1 MGSCYV
7 CKATPND
14 MKKRSCDK
22 FLNPDVE
29 TYKFGLGPLHLR
41 NGLFRWL
48 NKYAFNQDFKNWEA
62 RGKLNKKLAK
72 KRLKQFQRRVL
83 RTIGRKPYEPLPSG
97 GMYLLLYVFF
107 SSFEEYLYY

>member
-14 MKKRSCDK
+14 MKQRFCAK

-29 TYKFGLGPLHLR
+29 TYKFGLGPLHDR
-41 NGLFRWL
+41 MGIFRWL
-48 NKYAFNQDFKNWEA
+48 NKYAFNQDFKDWQA
-62 RGKLNKKLAK
+62 RGKLNKKSVK

-83 RTIGRKPYEPLPSG
+83 RAIGRNPCEPLPSG
-97 GMYLLLYVFF
+97 GIYLLNH
-107 SSFEEYLYY
+107 